1 MSLVLEP
8 LALLALGASVGAV
21 GTIVGAGG
29 GFILV
34 PILLLFYPDLEAKT
48 VSAIA
53 LTTVLA
59 NSVSG
64 SLAYLRQHRVDLHSA
79 AILATAT
86 IPGAVVGALIVS
98 KVSSQSFALLFA
110 ALLFAALVMVLAG
123 PRLRGANSSAAE
135 AGPVGAF
142 SIRRQFRDRLGVIH
156 TYTYRV
162 PIAVLSSLIAG
173 FASSF
178 FGVGGGFIHV
188 PVLITFLG
196 FPVHVATATSQSV
209 LAVMSSGG
217 VLSHFAAGNYG
228 TPEHAV
234 KAIALATGALVGAQ
248 VGARIAVRLP
258 AHVITRLLGA
268 MLFLLAVQ
276 ALVAAFRG

>member
-8 LALLALGASVGAV
+8 LALWALGASVGAV

-59 NSVSG
+59 NSSSG

-79 AILATAT
+79 AILAIAT
-86 IPGAVVGALIVS
+86 IPGAVVGALVVS

-110 ALLFAALVMVLAG
+110 ALLLAALVMVIAG
-123 PRLRGANSSAAE
+123 PRLRDANNSAE
-135 AGPVGAF
+135 AGPVGAL
-142 SIRRQFRDRLGVIH
+142 SIRRQFRDRLGVVH

-162 PIAVLSSLIAG
+162 PIAVLSSLVAG

-228 TPEHAV
+228 SPEHAV

-258 AHVITRLLGA
+258 PHALTRLLGA

-276 ALVAAFRG
+276 ALIAAFRG